1 MALTLKQAR
10 QMQGKSQ
17 LEMAE
22 LIKIHV
28 KTYQRLEEKPDK
40 TTIEQAKKIAS
51 YLKISYDRIFLLN
64 NSTF

>member
-1 MALTLKQAR
+1 
-10 QMQGKSQ
+10 MQGKSQ

-22 LIKIHV
+22 LLKIHV

-51 YLKISYDRIFLLN
+51 YLKISYDMIF
-64 NSTF
+64 FAE

>member
-10 QMQGKSQ
+10 QKRGKSQ

-22 LIKIHV
+22 LLKIHV

-51 YLKISYDRIFLLN
+51 YLKISYDMIFFAEQLY
-64 NSTF
+64 F

>member
-10 QMQGKSQ
+10 QMRGKSQ

-22 LIKIHV
+22 LLKIHV

-51 YLKISYDRIFLLN
+51 YLKISYDMIF
-64 NSTF
+64 FAE

>member
-17 LEMAE
+17 LDMAE
-22 LIKIHV
+22 LLKIHV
-28 KTYQRLEEKPDK
+28 KTYQRLEEKTDK

-51 YLKISYDRIFLLN
+51 YLKISYDMIF
-64 NSTF
+64 FAE